1 MKHSHWL
8 PLTAVFPLL
17 LLVGCGK
24 KEKIG
29 VEYREESSTDTA
41 AEVAEAFNE
50 NTSPPEKV
58 DREIETLFTLIS
70 RASREDAPIDTER
83 FFSSDAMIE
92 ALESGGM
99 LKKFNDR
106 QRRDFVTG
114 FRMGFKNIGESLK
127 QMSFDQ
133 HRIARIDAPSETMRV
148 LFVQHYDTDMNITFP
163 MRWWLAKTDAGWRV
177 FDYQD
182 LSTGLRTIE
191 LMGILIG
198 SGVGVNPEPWV
209 TNLITVLTLM
219 KTIDMTDP
227 EQLVTFKEPLEKLR
241 RYELPGSVR
250 TFASTMMV
258 GVHQVSQENDKARA
272 ELEAARDG
280 GYQSPMWHYQMA
292 GCLTAEERY
301 DDAILEL
308 EKHAATFGWDSDSL
322 EVLADNHLNA
332 GRPEESRAAA
342 LRGLEDS
349 PGSNACLASLAAAS
363 TPEQLR
369 DPATAAQFALSNDAE
384 FAYEISLDY
393 LIELGSGEAAIA
405 LFEVFRAQH
414 PDSELIDYYVEEL
427 EIERAVRDD
436 E

>member
-1 MKHSHWL
+1 MKHSQWL
-8 PLTAVFPLL
+8 SFAAVFPFLL
-17 LLVGCGK
+17 LGACEK
-24 KEKIG
+24 KEKLG
-29 VEYREESSTDTA
+29 VEYREQSSTDTA
-41 AEVAEAFNE
+41 AEVAEAFRE
-50 NTSPPEKV
+50 NTSPPEKIE
-58 DREIETLFTLIS
+58 REIETLFTLIS
-70 RASREDAPIDTER
+70 RASRDEAPVDTER
-83 FFSSDAMIE
+83 FFSSEAMIE

-114 FRMGFKNIGESLK
+114 FRMGFENIGESLK

-133 HRIARIDAPSETMRV
+133 HRIVRVDTPSETMRV
-148 LFVQHYDTDMNITFP
+148 LFVQHYDTDLNITFP
-163 MRWWLAKTDAGWRV
+163 MRWWLAKTDVGWRV

-191 LMGILIG
+191 LMGILIS

-209 TNLITVLTLM
+209 KDLITVLTLM

-227 EQLVTFKEPLEKLR
+227 EQLGTFKEPLEKLR
-241 RYELPGSVR
+241 RYELPGSIR

-292 GCLTAEERY
+292 GCFVAEERY

-308 EKHAATFGWDSDSL
+308 ERHASTFGWDSDSL
-322 EVLADNHLNA
+322 EVLADCHLSA
-332 GRPEESRAAA
+332 GRLEESRSAA

-363 TPEQLR
+363 TPAQLR

-393 LIELGSGEAAIA
+393 LIELESGEAAIA

-427 EIERAVRDD
+427 NLDSASQGD